1 MTNISV
7 IAIPAPSL
15 LGTPLC
21 DTCAHD
27 ALISDYS
34 DTYKAFNGIRPRWD
48 YARLETLTNNEIY
61 AEINA
66 LIAREEATE
75 AAYLA
80 EKAEAKAAE
89 ARIAVEGLGP
99 KLETAMAVALKE
111 LVS

>member
-1 MTNISV
+1 MTHIPV
-7 IAIPAPSL
+7 IAIPTASL

-21 DTCAHD
+21 ETCAHD

-48 YARLETLTNNEIY
+48 YARLETMTNDAIY
-61 AEINA
+61 AEINS
-66 LIAREEATE
+66 LIEREEATE
-75 AAYLA
+75 AAYKA
-80 EKAEAKAAE
+80 EKAAAKAEE

-99 KLETAMAVALKE
+99 KLETAMATALKE